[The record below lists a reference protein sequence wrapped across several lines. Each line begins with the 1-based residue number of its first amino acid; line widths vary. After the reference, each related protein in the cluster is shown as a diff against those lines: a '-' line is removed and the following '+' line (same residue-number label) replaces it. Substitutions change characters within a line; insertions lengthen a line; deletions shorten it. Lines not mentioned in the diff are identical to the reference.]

1 MGSRKEKIRKFIQ
14 MEEEDDDELFLVIVP
29 AILECLNEEK
39 RPKHTSEYTGAK
51 KVKEILEGHENW
63 CKSEFRMETRIFKET
78 CNYLRRE
85 GLLRDTRGVTV
96 EEQLGMF
103 MYMISHNASNDRLK
117 KAFQHSGETVHRHI
131 RAVFNIIPTL
141 TYRFVKLPTSNQTH
155 PKIATDPRFW
165 PFFRV
170 RHNTR
175 PYCLSNILLCF

>member
-14 MEEEDDDELFLVIVP
+14 MEEEDDDELFLVTVP

-39 RPKHTSEYTGAK
+39 RPEHTSEYTGAK

-63 CKSEFRMETRIFKET
+63 CKSKFRMETRIFKET

-131 RAVFNIIPTL
+131 RVVFNIIPTL

-155 PKIATDPRFW
+155 PKITTDPRFW
-165 PFFRV
+165 PFFQV

-175 PYCLSNILLCF
+175 PYCLSNILLYF

>member
-14 MEEEDDDELFLVIVP
+14 MKEEDDDELFLVIVP

-39 RPKHTSEYTGAK
+39 RPEHTSEYTGAK

-117 KAFQHSGETVHRHI
+117 KTFQHSGETVHRHI

-155 PKIATDPRFW
+155 PKIAMDPRFW
-165 PFFRV
+165 PFFG
-170 RHNTR
+170 
-175 PYCLSNILLCF
+175 

>member
-14 MEEEDDDELFLVIVP
+14 MEEDDDDELFLVIVP

-39 RPKHTSEYTGAK
+39 RPEHTSEYTGAK
-51 KVKEILEGHENW
+51 KVKEILEGHKNW

-78 CNYLRRE
+78 CNYLRSE

-103 MYMISHNASNDRLK
+103 TYMISHNASNDRLK
-117 KAFQHSGETVHRHI
+117 KAFQHSGETVQRHI

-155 PKIATDPRFW
+155 PKIA
-165 PFFRV
+165 
-170 RHNTR
+170 N
-175 PYCLSNILLCF
+175 LLIY

>member
-1 MGSRKEKIRKFIQ
+1 

-39 RPKHTSEYTGAK
+39 RPEHTSEYTGAK

-78 CNYLRRE
+78 RNYLRRE

-103 MYMISHNASNDRLK
+103 MYMISHNASNNRLK

-131 RAVFNIIPTL
+131 RVVFNIIPTL

-165 PFFRV
+165 TFFRV

-175 PYCLSNILLCF
+175 LYCLFNIFG